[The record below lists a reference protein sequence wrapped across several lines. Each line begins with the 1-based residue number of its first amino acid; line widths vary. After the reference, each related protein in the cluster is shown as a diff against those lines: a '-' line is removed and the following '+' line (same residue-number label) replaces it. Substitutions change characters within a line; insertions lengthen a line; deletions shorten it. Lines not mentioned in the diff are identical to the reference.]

1 MKLYNLKKA
10 RKEAGIKTQADFAEK
25 LGVHEK
31 TVMNWEQGRATPS
44 LEDAAKIADTLN
56 CSIDYLL
63 GRIECKTHDAQT
75 VHDFTGLSEKAI
87 EKLHHWHEQ
96 ADKEMLWNEY
106 ISIIIAVPEYEE
118 FLSRLSE
125 YMGFE
130 KLKVAAENNVF
141 SNLVDQAK
149 LDIECKEKQDANL
162 WQMSRIHSNIIESMT
177 FAKRKEA

>member
-10 RKEAGIKTQADFAEK
+10 RKEAGFKTQADFAEK

-44 LEDAAKIADTLN
+44 LEDAVKIADLLK
-56 CSIDYLL
+56 CSIDYLV
-63 GRIECKTHDAQT
+63 GRIDCKTQDVQAVQ
-75 VHDFTGLSEKAI
+75 DYTGLSEKAI

-96 ADKEMLWNEY
+96 ADEEMRWNEN
-106 ISIIIAVPEYEE
+106 ISLIISATEYEE

-125 YMGFE
+125 YMSFE
-130 KLKVAAENNVF
+130 KLKVVAKTGVF
-141 SNLVDQAK
+141 PGLDQAK
-149 LDIECKEKQDANL
+149 LDVECNEKQDANL